1 MVSPFLVVLS
11 ERRPQGRASGELAHL
26 IVRRALSARESA
38 LRFAAIN
45 KRPEEQ
51 ISFLAQIQENPFSA
65 ASSIEAACEAL
76 RHIADQHGFPYFS
89 YLQLNGRGTG
99 DRIVANYPQEWRQR
113 YETKLY
119 IHYDPVVTVAR
130 QARLPFFWNNG
141 GFIQPYRKA
150 QQKVFHEAGSY
161 GINTGYSIP
170 IAGRSGECGLFSVA
184 AYQERLLLD
193 ALGPSGHLVYLL
205 GLQLHDHL
213 LGLVA
218 RPLQDRDE
226 TRRGKPPPCGDQG
239 RSSGSHLNPVV
250 FGKPATATDTAKP
263 PHLVGADMAPPRQAD
278 RAPGHEARRREPHCP
293 LSPALPWARRV
304 NPPVCSQAQVSKCR
318 RQFQAGQDVLHDLA
332 VNRRPVRSG

>member
-1 MVSPFLVVLS
+1 M
-11 ERRPQGRASGELAHL
+11 PQRKTAICSDGVKNELEVH
-26 IVRRALSARESA
+26 
-38 LRFAAIN
+38 
-45 KRPEEQ
+45 
-51 ISFLAQIQENPFSA
+51 ISFLTQMHENPFSA
-65 ASSIEAACEAL
+65 ASDIESACEVL
-76 RHIADQHGFPYFS
+76 HQIADQYGFPYFS
-89 YLQLNGRGTG
+89 YLQLNGHGTG

-184 AYQERLLLD
+184 AHQERLLLD

-213 LGLVA
+213 LGLTTRSTPVLREDTLTA
-218 RPLQDRDE
+218 RELE
-226 TRRGKPPPCGDQG
+226 CLKWAAEGLTTDQI
-239 RSSGSHLNPVV
+239 
-250 FGKPATATDTAKP
+250 
-263 PHLVGADMAPPRQAD
+263 AD
-278 RAPGHEARRREPHCP
+278 RVMISAAT
-293 LSPALPWARRV
+293 V
-304 NPPVCSQAQVSKCR
+304 NYHFNKVVTKLDAANRHHAAIK
-318 RQFQAGQDVLHDLA
+318 A
-332 VNRRPVRSG
+332 VRMGLI